1 MIGHDYFGTERVVED
16 LRRLPGWREG
26 LVTITPDDVLRDPET
41 TFISGIR
48 IPHNAPDTA
57 LSTIS
62 AGAGDACVQTSKTAS
77 IAAN

>member
-16 LRRLPGWREG
+16 LRRLPGWTEG

-48 IPHNAPDTA
+48 IPPVPGTA

-62 AGAGDACVQTSKTAS
+62 AGAVCVQTSKTES
-77 IAAN
+77 IAAI